1 MNGWFALVAPARTP
15 VDVVA
20 RLNRYVGDYLD
31 GPDIQQR
38 LLAFGLATEGAGT
51 PAGTGQ
57 RIRDEQDI
65 WRGLAKELQIEP
77 Q

>member
-1 MNGWFALVAPARTP
+1 MWSPGSTRRSAAIST
-15 VDVVA
+15 
-20 RLNRYVGDYLD
+20 

-51 PAGTGQ
+51 PESTA
-57 RIRDEQDI
+57 RFIRDEQER
-65 WRGLAKELQIEP
+65 WRGLAKELSIEP